1 MLVIYFRF
9 SAITN
14 YFSTHRLL
22 SITPLVCQ
30 AFRCL
35 VLVLSFLSSYS
46 FLLWFPFR
54 LAYFKSFRFIL
65 KILPIFSSSA
75 RLPVTATCENY
86 YVRFNMNYVRSVS
99 PLPSAHHTTYSFISL
114 TVATSFFHILAAQQ
128 FFPACLTACLPLSL
142 SCYSMNA
149 HNS

>member
-1 MLVIYFRF
+1 MFVIYFRF

-22 SITPLVCQ
+22 SITLLVCR

-35 VLVLSFLSSYS
+35 LLLLLLDLASFLVGIFQIIS
-46 FLLWFPFR
+46 FHSENSTHFFIIYTIASNSNLWKLLRAFQHVLR
-54 LAYFKSFRFIL
+54 
-65 KILPIFSSSA
+65 
-75 RLPVTATCENY
+75 TEC
-86 YVRFNMNYVRSVS
+86 VS
-99 PLPSAHHTTYSFISL
+99 PFQPLHTTYSFISL
-114 TVATSFFHILAAQQ
+114 AVATSFFYILAAEQ
-128 FFPACLTACLPLSL
+128 FFPACQPACLPLSL